1 MTTLVKICGM
11 TDERAVQSAV
21 EAGAD
26 AVGFVFF
33 DKSPRNIAPHE
44 AARLAASVPAH
55 VRKVAVMLHPDVSL
69 WDEVRSVLKPDALQT
84 DSEDFVYLSVERG
97 IEKWPVLREGA
108 VPGTGQFPGIFV
120 YEGRKSGMGETVD
133 WETAAAIALE
143 GRMILAGGLS
153 ADNVA
158 EAIARVA
165 PYGVDVS
172 SAVESQ
178 PGVKDAA
185 RIAAFVEAAR
195 AAG

>member
-1 MTTLVKICGM
+1 MCSSPTPCRPIARTLRI
-11 TDERAVQSAV
+11 
-21 EAGAD
+21 
-26 AVGFVFF
+26 
-33 DKSPRNIAPHE
+33 
-44 AARLAASVPAH
+44 SVCNA
-55 VRKVAVMLHPDVSL
+55 
-69 WDEVRSVLKPDALQT
+69 VLK
-84 DSEDFVYLSVERG
+84 SGRFSVKVRC
-97 IEKWPVLREGA
+97 RE
-108 VPGTGQFPGIFV
+108 PGRFPGIFV

-133 WETAAAIALE
+133 WETAAAIARE

-158 EAIARVA
+158 EAIAKVA

-172 SAVESQ
+172 SAVESR